1 MRSLTD
7 TNASAIADRFKAL
20 AEPMRLRLLNALR
33 GGEASV
39 GELTE
44 RVEGNQANVSKH
56 LQVLLQQGFVT
67 RRKEGTTT
75 WYRIAD
81 SQVFTLCDLVCGGL
95 EDELDRRRKALGR
108 R

>member
-7 TNASAIADRFKAL
+7 TNATVIADRFKAL

-33 GGEASV
+33 GGEVSV
-39 GELTE
+39 GDLAE

-56 LQVLLQQGFVT
+56 LQVLLLQGYVA

-81 SQVFTLCDLVCGGL
+81 PQVFTLCDLVCGGL
-95 EDELDRRRKALGR
+95 EDDLERRRKALR
-108 R
+108 RR